1 MSYNWLII
9 VNWAVIMNTLT
20 KKKRLVVVVN
30 WVCFATFH
38 NWWKEGRVRLKGYVK
53 GRYYRKVGAASADD
67 VDVAV
72 EVTFLSLHLAVSKS
86 NQAPH
91 AIDATLRLRL
101 LDGVEILRHRS
112 DLSHCLIS
120 TQVRERHQ
128 RDPAARLS
136 RLTGEVGADA
146 PRSPGGGARRPDGAR
161 LHHRG
166 RVRHPVLGPA
176 RVVRCGV
183 VLRRLLVV
191 DLNVPGLPRC
201 VVRARRTNQP
211 SRRPR
216 CLRAID
222 ARRLHLL
229 MKWVVYFSILRPFG
243 PTRCVVG
250 ASGVLVGHTR
260 TVSTRSP

>member
-101 LDGVEILRHRS
+101 LDGVEILRHRR
-112 DLSHCLIS
+112 DRTHC
-120 TQVRERHQ
+120 
-128 RDPAARLS
+128 
-136 RLTGEVGADA
+136 
-146 PRSPGGGARRPDGAR
+146 
-161 LHHRG
+161 
-166 RVRHPVLGPA
+166 
-176 RVVRCGV
+176 
-183 VLRRLLVV
+183 
-191 DLNVPGLPRC
+191 
-201 VVRARRTNQP
+201 
-211 SRRPR
+211 
-216 CLRAID
+216 
-222 ARRLHLL
+222 
-229 MKWVVYFSILRPFG
+229 
-243 PTRCVVG
+243 
-250 ASGVLVGHTR
+250 
-260 TVSTRSP
+260 